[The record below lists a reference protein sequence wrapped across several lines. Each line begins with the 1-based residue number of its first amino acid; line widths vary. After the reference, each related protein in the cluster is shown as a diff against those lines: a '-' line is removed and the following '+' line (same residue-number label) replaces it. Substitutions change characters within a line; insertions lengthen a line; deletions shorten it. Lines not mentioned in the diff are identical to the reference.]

1 MALVMGK
8 QCCNN
13 ARWKKLLYPENS
25 GLYLI
30 PIMQLKKNGREKK
43 EKKSGL
49 LFYEGLTHPSLLLCR
64 PQGLFFRGKEK
75 KEKKKGLLFYEGLTH
90 PSLSLCRPLGFQKI
104 TTFSILS
111 TLSTLSTFSTFST
124 LSTLSTLFYEG
135 LTHLSLLLCRPQELS
150 DLLY

>member
-64 PQGLFFRGKEK
+64 P
-75 KEKKKGLLFYEGLTH
+75 KGLSGYGKNDKNCCNLHFTRGLRRH
-90 PSLSLCRPLGFQKI
+90 RYYCVALRGFQDTGKMIKI
-104 TTFSILS
+104 NVACILRGAYPII
-111 TLSTLSTFSTFST
+111 TIIV
-124 LSTLSTLFYEG
+124 
-135 LTHLSLLLCRPQELS
+135 
-150 DLLY
+150 